1 MAKFERIPYS
11 SFLWKFGTTSFR
23 TKEFNKMTEWQLRLL
38 DEFWQKEENKNLGW
52 EKAVPGQKDIY
63 EIKNRY
69 YDWLVENKFTKG
81 NDKIKYKA
89 AREKTSGLLDM
100 GLINREHRLTEI
112 GRKLIQL
119 ANNHEFIQKNE
130 LNISKDS
137 QLYLEQLLKLSD
149 DNTGSMVRPFIIVVF
164 LLTELDYLSND
175 EFKYLTP
182 LCTNNESTSYIL
194 QEIKYLRN
202 GKGTIDSILK
212 TALLN
217 RENYKEGLERFVNN
231 VFSEELLLS
240 VGMNRKS
247 ANYDKPYINL
257 YNELHAVY
265 IEKKTTYIFPLLKTL
280 KNFQPSIE
288 SKWKQLLFK
297 TSTSKKIKDNPQ
309 KYLKILP
316 KEFICSEKAFKTFFF
331 LTMHLY
337 KAKATLEDY
346 LDLNKR
352 YLGLTNC
359 FLFEEG
365 KIQLDIV
372 PKLYFKSAI
381 HALYK
386 QAYTSC
392 NLLFVNCPIDNICP
406 ELKFNKNSILKGI
419 NKELGSELKD
429 IEEAY
434 SEVDK
439 LRYQRFNKIINTK
452 FSNKQLLKLL
462 NHFDAREDDEINK
475 MVTENADVPTIFE
488 YIIGIIWYNISG
500 RKGKILD
507 YLKLSLDANLLP
519 ITHAAGG
526 EADIVYQYN
535 KTKDYPS
542 HSLLIEATLADSTN
556 QRRMEMEPV
565 SRHLG
570 NHLLQT
576 NNKYS
581 YCIFATSYLH
591 INVIGDFRNRK
602 TIVYCDPKNAE
613 RYVEG
618 MKIIPLSTDDLRN
631 IINSNI
637 QYETLYEHFDKAY
650 NAEEKRPKPWY
661 DSYVH
666 IPTNIER
673 NP

>member
-1 MAKFERIPYS
+1 MQRRQIKKYISSPLNYIGGKARI
-11 SFLWKFGTTSFR
+11 
-23 TKEFNKMTEWQLRLL
+23 L
-38 DEFWQKEENKNLGW
+38 DQILPLFPQNI
-52 EKAVPGQKDIY
+52 DILF
-63 EIKNRY
+63 
-69 YDWLVENKFTKG
+69 DMFCGGG
-81 NDKIKYKA
+81 N
-89 AREKTSGLLDM
+89 
-100 GLINREHRLTEI
+100 
-112 GRKLIQL
+112 
-119 ANNHEFIQKNE
+119 
-130 LNISKDS
+130 
-137 QLYLEQLLKLSD
+137 
-149 DNTGSMVRPFIIVVF
+149 
-164 LLTELDYLSND
+164 
-175 EFKYLTP
+175 
-182 LCTNNESTSYIL
+182 
-194 QEIKYLRN
+194 
-202 GKGTIDSILK
+202 
-212 TALLN
+212 
-217 RENYKEGLERFVNN
+217 
-231 VFSEELLLS
+231 
-240 VGMNRKS
+240 VGMNVNAK
-247 ANYDKPYINL
+247 KVI
-257 YNELHAVY
+257 YNDISEHL
-265 IEKKTTYIFPLLKTL
+265 IG
-280 KNFQPSIE
+280 
-288 SKWKQLLFK
+288 LFK
-297 TSTSKKIKDNPQ
+297 TFMVMENETIINNINALIKEFGFSETRNYNFAYYGGDANLGVSKYNRKKFLKLRERFNNYSIKDNQ
-309 KYLKILP
+309 YYIL
-316 KEFICSEKAFKTFFF
+316 
-331 LTMHLY
+331 LY
-337 KAKATLEDY
+337 TLILFGFNNQIRFNEQGKFN
-346 LDLNKR
+346 LPVGKR
-352 YLGLTNC
+352 DFNTT
-359 FLFEEG
+359 
-365 KIQLDIV
+365 
-372 PKLYFKSAI
+372 I

-392 NLLFVNCPIDNICP
+392 NLLFVNCPIDSICP

-535 KTKDYPS
+535 KTKDYPE

-673 NP
+673 KS